1 MNGSGN
7 NKMNIKEIEAEI
19 KALQSRLYKLRKL
32 KAETKAIK
40 KKEFLETLT
49 EEFTT
54 PMINM
59 DEQIHRNGSSMKV
72 YSIHSLLQ
80 IKEKD
85 GSVAVKKLSSEYA
98 HNSLY
103 CVEYVNA
110 SKLSKVTY
118 KVISKWKC
126 TVWGWNPNIH
136 NQQNTQ
142 YQCYGLICPDSL
154 IKDSFIIYT
163 EILV

>member
-85 GSVAVKKLSSEYA
+85 GSVAVKNCL
-98 HNSLY
+98 L
-103 CVEYVNA
+103 
-110 SKLSKVTY
+110 
-118 KVISKWKC
+118 
-126 TVWGWNPNIH
+126 
-136 NQQNTQ
+136 NTH
-142 YQCYGLICPDSL
+142 
-154 IKDSFIIYT
+154 IIVC
-163 EILV
+163 IA